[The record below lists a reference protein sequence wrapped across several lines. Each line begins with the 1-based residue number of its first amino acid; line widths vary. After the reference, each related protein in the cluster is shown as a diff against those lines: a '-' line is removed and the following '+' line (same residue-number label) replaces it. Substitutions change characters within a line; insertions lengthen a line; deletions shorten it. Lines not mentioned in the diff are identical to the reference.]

1 MADPISAPPP
11 PDTTEPTAVAR
22 PTHPIRVV
30 ARLLAPMR
38 LRIAVLVILTVI
50 GGLAEAVLLVVV
62 AQIAIAVT
70 EATTVDQVGLGLVSW
85 GIPRTLEGLYVMA
98 GCLLIVRLAAQAW
111 AGLLNARA
119 VTETQAN
126 LRNALVEA
134 FVTADWA
141 TQSRERD
148 GHVQDLVT
156 THVGRAG
163 SSVSVLSGASSSAI
177 SFTAMIGSALVVAPA
192 TAGLMFVAVGAM
204 FFVFRP
210 LTAFARRLSTQRA
223 EAGQEMAQHVTEAV
237 ASALEIRTT
246 NVPRAVVDELH
257 GQSDQI
263 RDLER
268 RAQLVH
274 GLMPPTYQ
282 TLALVV
288 LLAALAGMYAWGSPA
303 AGALGAILLLLLRA
317 LSYSQALQISY
328 HQLGELAPYAEE
340 VQEQLALYR
349 AAAPVDG
356 TEHLDHIDEIRLDDV
371 GFAYLAGT
379 PTLVDVDLGLGRG
392 QMLGVIGPSG
402 AGKSTLIQLLLGL
415 RSPTT
420 GRYLVNG
427 IDRDLVELDSWFAHV
442 AFVPQEPRL
451 IGGSIADNIR
461 FWRALDDEQVEN
473 AARRAHVHEDVMAMA
488 EGYGTD
494 VGPRGSRLSGGQK
507 QRVTIARAL
516 AGDPDLLILDEPT
529 SALDL
534 RSEALLEETFSSLR
548 GELTMV
554 VIAHR
559 LSTISACDRLL
570 VIEGGRVQ
578 ALGTPTEVETASP
591 FFREAL
597 ARTRAGFL
605 PDSTDPADGDVPDD
619 APVAD

>member
-1 MADPISAPPP
+1 MADPIRDSPPP
-11 PDTTEPTAVAR
+11 VTPEPAPIPRPD
-22 PTHPIRVV
+22 HPIRVV

-38 LRIAVLVILTVI
+38 LRIGLLIVLTVI

-98 GCLLIVRLAAQAW
+98 ACLLVVRLGAQSW

-126 LRNALVEA
+126 LRKDLVEA
-134 FVTADWA
+134 FVSADWA

-148 GHVQDLVT
+148 GHVQELVT

-163 SSVSVLSGASSSAI
+163 ASVSVLSGASSSLINFA
-177 SFTAMIGSALVVAPA
+177 AMIGSALVVAPA
-192 TAGLMFVAVGAM
+192 TAALMLVAVGAM

-210 LTAFARRLSTQRA
+210 LTAFSRRLSTQRA

-246 NVPRAVVDELH
+246 NVPRQVVDELH
-257 GQSDQI
+257 EQSDEI
-263 RDLER
+263 RELER

-274 GLMPPTYQ
+274 SLMPPTYQ

-340 VQEQLALYR
+340 AHDQLAAYR

-356 TEHLDHIDEIRLDDV
+356 TRHLDRIDEIRLDDV
-371 GFAYLAGT
+371 AFEYLAGT
-379 PTLVDVDLGLGRG
+379 PTLTAVDLELERG

-415 RSPTT
+415 RSPTG

-427 IDRDLVELDSWFAHV
+427 IERDDVELDSWFARV

-451 IGGSIADNIR
+451 IGGSVADNIR
-461 FWRALDDEQVEN
+461 FWRDLDDDAVES
-473 AARRAHVHEDVMAMA
+473 AARRAHVHDDVMAMA
-488 EGYGTD
+488 DGYDTD
-494 VGPRGSRLSGGQK
+494 VGPGAHACRGARSSG
-507 QRVTIARAL
+507 
-516 AGDPDLLILDEPT
+516 
-529 SALDL
+529 
-534 RSEALLEETFSSLR
+534 
-548 GELTMV
+548 
-554 VIAHR
+554 
-559 LSTISACDRLL
+559 
-570 VIEGGRVQ
+570 
-578 ALGTPTEVETASP
+578 
-591 FFREAL
+591 
-597 ARTRAGFL
+597 
-605 PDSTDPADGDVPDD
+605 
-619 APVAD
+619 

>member
-1 MADPISAPPP
+1 MADPILDSLPPATP
-11 PDTTEPTAVAR
+11 EPAEIPRPD
-22 PTHPIRVV
+22 HPIRVV

-38 LRIAVLVILTVI
+38 LRIVLLIVLTVI

-98 GCLLIVRLAAQAW
+98 AALLVVRLGAQSG

-119 VTETQAN
+119 ITETQAN
-126 LRNALVEA
+126 LRNDLIEA
-134 FVTADWA
+134 FVSADWA

-148 GHVQDLVT
+148 GHVQELVT

-163 SSVSVLSGASSSAI
+163 SSVSVLSGASSALI
-177 SFTAMIGSALVVAPA
+177 NFTAMIGSALVVAPA
-192 TAGLMFVAVGAM
+192 TAALMLAAVGGM

-210 LTAFARRLSTQRA
+210 LTAFSRRLSTQRA
-223 EAGQEMAQHVTEAV
+223 DAGQELAQHVTEAV

-246 NVPRAVVDELH
+246 NVPREVVDDLH
-257 GQSDQI
+257 EQSDEI
-263 RDLER
+263 RELER
-268 RAQLVH
+268 RTALVH

-288 LLAALAGMYAWGSPA
+288 LLTALAGMYAWGSPA

-340 VQEQLALYR
+340 AHEQLAAYR
-349 AAAPVDG
+349 SATPADG
-356 TEHLDHIDEIRLDDV
+356 TRHLDRIDGIRLDDV
-371 GFAYLAGT
+371 GFEYLAGT
-379 PTLVDVDLGLGRG
+379 PTLTAVDLELERG

-427 IDRDLVELDSWFAHV
+427 IDRDDVELDSWFARV
-442 AFVPQEPRL
+442 AFVPQEPHL
-451 IGGSIADNIR
+451 IGGSVAANIR
-461 FWRALDDEQVEN
+461 FWRDLDDDAVER

-488 EGYGTD
+488 AGYDTD

-516 AGDPDLLILDEPT
+516 AGEPDLLILDEPT

-534 RSEALLEETFSSLR
+534 RSEALLEETFASLR
-548 GELTMV
+548 GQLTMV

-570 VIEGGRVQ
+570 VIDGGHIE
-578 ALGTPTEVETASP
+578 ALGTPTEVERISP

-605 PDSTDPADGDVPDD
+605 PESSEDADDDEVPE
-619 APVAD
+619 PLT

>member
-1 MADPISAPPP
+1 MADPIRDSTPSDTPEPAEIPR
-11 PDTTEPTAVAR
+11 PD
-22 PTHPIRVV
+22 HPIRVV

-38 LRIAVLVILTVI
+38 VRIALLVALTVI

-62 AQIAIAVT
+62 AQIAITVT
-70 EATTVDQVGLGLVSW
+70 EASTVDQVGLGLATW
-85 GIPRTLEGLYVMA
+85 GIPETLESLYLMA
-98 GCLLIVRLAAQAW
+98 T
-111 AGLLNARA
+111 GLLVARLGAQVGAGWINSRA

-126 LRNALVEA
+126 LRKDLVAA
-134 FVTADWA
+134 FVSADWA

-163 SSVSVLSGASSSAI
+163 ASVSVLSGASTSLINFS
-177 SFTAMIGSALVVAPA
+177 AMIGSALVVAPA
-192 TAGLMFVAVGAM
+192 TAAVMLAAVGVM

-210 LTAFARRLSTQRA
+210 LTGFSRRLSTERA
-223 EAGQEMAQHVTEAV
+223 KAGQELAQHVTEAV

-246 NVPRAVVDELH
+246 NVPREVVAEIH
-257 GQSDQI
+257 EQSEAI
-263 RDLER
+263 RELER
-268 RAQLVH
+268 RAALVQNV
-274 GLMPPTYQ
+274 MPATYQ
-282 TLALVV
+282 TLAVTV

-317 LSYSQALQISY
+317 LSYSQALQVSY

-340 VQEQLALYR
+340 VSEQLTGYR
-349 AAAPVDG
+349 TAKPVSG
-356 TEHLDHIDEIRLDDV
+356 TRLLDRLDGIHLAGV
-371 GFAYLAGT
+371 SFEYLAGT
-379 PTLVDVDLGLGRG
+379 PTLSGMELELTRG

-415 RSPTT
+415 RSPTK

-427 IDRDLVELDSWFAHV
+427 IDRDDIELDSWFARV

-451 IGGSIADNIR
+451 IGGSVADNIR
-461 FWRALDDEQVEN
+461 FWRDLDDDAVTT
-473 AARRAHVHEDVMAMA
+473 AARRAHVHDDIMAMA
-488 EGYGTD
+488 DGYDTD

-516 AGDPDLLILDEPT
+516 AGEPDLLILDEPT

-548 GELTMV
+548 GQLTMV

-570 VIEGGRVQ
+570 VIEGGRVE
-578 ALGTPTEVETASP
+578 AIGTPTYVEGTSP

-605 PDSTDPADGDVPDD
+605 PESTEEAAEAEDPPI
-619 APVAD
+619 PT